1 MVCAHKKEIKL
12 FKHFC
17 HVTAREDS
25 PGLFAT
31 DTSATSA
38 EESGF
43 CGSEVGKL

>member
-12 FKHFC
+12 FKHLS
-17 HVTAREDS
+17 HVTAREGS

-31 DTSATSA
+31 DISATSA

-43 CGSEVGKL
+43 CSSEGGKL